1 MKSEMKKSIPFFKIF
16 TISML
21 LFIVFLIVLLFA
33 ADITYVD
40 GASMMEVLT
49 SAAVRQAFFLSM
61 YTSLTATL
69 LSILIAVPA
78 AYALS
83 RYSFRGMIVLDT
95 IIDLLIVIPVVVV
108 GISILVFFRVGG
120 DLAASQVLPIRWLG
134 NLVES
139 GGELFVYSKPGIIL
153 AQFFCVVSYAIR
165 TIKSTFDDIDPRT
178 EQVAMTLGC
187 TRSGAFGR
195 ITLPLAKHGI
205 VAGAVLSWVRA
216 FGIFGAIIIVGGSV
230 RGRTEVLPTAIYL
243 ELSIGRLEQSLAIS
257 LLMVATAVI
266 VLVTLRLVSGRSL
279 FGGSS
284 SS

>member
-1 MKSEMKKSIPFFKIF
+1 MKKSIPFFKIF

-21 LFIVFLIVLLFA
+21 LFVVFLIVVLFA
-33 ADITYVD
+33 ADIAYVD

-49 SAAVRQAFFLSM
+49 AESVRQAFFLSM

-108 GISILVFFRVGG
+108 GISILVFFRVGS
-120 DLAASQVLPIRWLG
+120 D
-134 NLVES
+134 LVES
-139 GGELFVYSKPGIIL
+139 SFLPVRWIGQMVQAGGEVFVYSKPGIIM

-187 TRSGAFGR
+187 TRAGAFGR

-205 VAGAVLSWVRA
+205 IAGAVLSWVRA

-243 ELSIGRLEQSLAIS
+243 ELSIGRLEHSLAIS
-257 LLMVATAVI
+257 LLMVVTAVI
-266 VLVTLRLVSGRSL
+266 VLVTLRLVSGKSL

>member
-1 MKSEMKKSIPFFKIF
+1 
-16 TISML
+16 ML
-21 LFIVFLIVLLFA
+21 LFVVFLIVVLFA
-33 ADITYVD
+33 ADIAYVD

-49 SAAVRQAFFLSM
+49 AESVRQAFFLSM

-108 GISILVFFRVGG
+108 GISILVFFRVGS
-120 DLAASQVLPIRWLG
+120 D
-134 NLVES
+134 LVES
-139 GGELFVYSKPGIIL
+139 SFLPVRWIGQMVQAGGEIFVYSKPGIIM

-187 TRSGAFGR
+187 TRAGAFGR

-205 VAGAVLSWVRA
+205 IAGAVLSWVRA

-243 ELSIGRLEQSLAIS
+243 ELSIGRLEHSLAIS
-257 LLMVATAVI
+257 LLMVVTAVI
-266 VLVTLRLVSGRSL
+266 VLVTLRLVSGKSL